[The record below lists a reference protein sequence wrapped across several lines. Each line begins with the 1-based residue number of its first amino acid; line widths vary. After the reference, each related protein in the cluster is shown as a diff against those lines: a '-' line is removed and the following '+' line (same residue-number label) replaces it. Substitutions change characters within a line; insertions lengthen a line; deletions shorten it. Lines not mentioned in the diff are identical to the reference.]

1 MDSTPSPS
9 DATTPTPAPQSTLPP
24 SEQLPP
30 VQPPSAGFIMQLFL
44 VPGVIVAAVVGV
56 WALFGQISS
65 SEQDWRQ
72 LVAELRSTNEHR
84 RWRGANALAQVLRA
98 DADLGDKGQK
108 LAGNEQI
115 AKELT
120 SLVEELLQQTTTD
133 KELVTHQS
141 FAVTALGWL
150 DTEAVIFPTLIK
162 AMQPGKEPKVRS
174 DAIRAVA
181 QVAGRKALKNEQVK
195 DAEIINQLIET
206 SRDEN
211 PLLRQVVAFTLGLL
225 PGDDVDQR
233 LKVMC
238 GDADSNCR
246 TNAALALSRRGLTD
260 GVPVLLD
267 VLKKSTE
274 KIDVAAMP
282 GPSEAE
288 KRNQATSQQEVN
300 AIAAFNAF
308 KALRDLS
315 SKLDDAQ
322 REQAAAECERVHKE
336 SEFRRIQ
343 MDANLTAQELR
354 KK

>member
-1 MDSTPSPS
+1 MDSNSSPS
-9 DATTPTPAPQSTLPP
+9 DLPIPTPASQSNLPP

-56 WALFGQISS
+56 WALFGKISS

-98 DADLGDKGQK
+98 DADLGDKGQH

-133 KELVTHQS
+133 AELVTHQS

-150 DTEAVIFPTLIK
+150 DTEAVIFPTLSK
-162 AMQPGKEPKVRS
+162 AMQPGVEPKVRS
-174 DAIRAVA
+174 DAVRAVA
-181 QVAGRKALKNEQVK
+181 QVAGRKALRDEQVK
-195 DAEIINQLIET
+195 DAAIIEKLLDQ

-211 PLLRQVVAFTLGLL
+211 PLLRQVVAYTLGLL
-225 PGDDVDQR
+225 PGDDIDQR

-238 GDADSNCR
+238 EDTDSNTR
-246 TNAALALSRRGLTD
+246 TNAALALSRRGQTE
-260 GVPVLLD
+260 GVPVLLE
-267 VLKKSTE
+267 VLLRSTQ
-274 KIDVAAMP
+274 KIVIAEMP
-282 GPSEAE
+282 GPTEAE
-288 KRNQATSQQEVN
+288 KRNQASAQQEVN

-308 KALRDLS
+308 KAFRDL
-315 SKLDDAQ
+315 KGRLDETQ
-322 REQAAAECERVHKE
+322 REQAAAECERIAKE

-343 MDANLTAQELR
+343 MDATLTAQELR